1 MFVSYMIFISNIA
14 FTSFL
19 SVRKWIKL
27 ILRLAFII
35 YFLCPIYCGKR
46 FPVSW
51 ESIPSFCGNKF
62 PKYIGIFSHNI
73 WDNQNECL
81 SWTRKRKGMV
91 SDYEKNIRQFISI
104 LQKMRWIGWNLCER
118 KPFTRNPFIHR
129 CFRVVKVVNA
139 VFKESCRCV

>member
-1 MFVSYMIFISNIA
+1 MIFISNIA

-62 PKYIGIFSHNI
+62 PKYIGILSHNI

-104 LQKMRWIGWNLCER
+104 LQK
-118 KPFTRNPFIHR
+118 
-129 CFRVVKVVNA
+129 NA
-139 VFKESCRCV
+139 VNRVKPMWKAALHPKSVYSSMFQSGEGGECRI